1 MPLNDCRAP
10 RKNFAIKNGRTAGLN
25 SLPTLVIFFV
35 VLSRFPSLSGKADP
49 FTRSERANR
58 SSFGNRRFKSALLFV
73 CVFFLIFCGKKI
85 GHAFKAYAEGGG
97 VVQKRRKGRLN
108 DPRYP

>member
-25 SLPTLVIFFV
+25 PLPTLVLFFV
-35 VLSRFPSLSGKADP
+35 VLSRFPSLSDKADP
-49 FTRSERANR
+49 YTRLERANR
-58 SSFGNRRFKSALLFV
+58 SSLGNRRFKSALLFV

-85 GHAFKAYAEGGG
+85 GHAFKAYAKGGG